1 MYCSYL
7 YDQKVWSN
15 LSLSLLYML
24 YFGLI
29 CQKCNVVYHCH
40 ADDIQLY
47 LPLRYNNE
55 SNISTL
61 FECLDEIRAWMAS
74 IFLQLN
80 ESKSEVVIL
89 HVPTSQITV

>member
-1 MYCSYL
+1 
-7 YDQKVWSN
+7 
-15 LSLSLLYML
+15 ML